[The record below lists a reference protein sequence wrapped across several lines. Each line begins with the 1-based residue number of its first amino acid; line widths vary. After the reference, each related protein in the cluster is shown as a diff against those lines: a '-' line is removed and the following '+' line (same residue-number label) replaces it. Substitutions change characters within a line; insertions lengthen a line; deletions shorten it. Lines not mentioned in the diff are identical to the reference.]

1 MFEMEDK
8 EIIILVKEEVRK
20 QIKEQL
26 DKAMNAARR
35 R

>member
-1 MFEMEDK
+1 MEDK